1 LPGSLIF
8 WTVYEILNSSLIFI
22 ANDTWFW
29 KYDSNGYYLVKSFFV
44 AFSRSIVDKVIFS
57 AKEERLLPKVWKIW
71 ALLKVDVFS
80 WQLLSNRLPTR

>member
-1 LPGSLIF
+1 M
-8 WTVYEILNSSLIFI
+8 V
-22 ANDTWFW
+22 
-29 KYDSNGYYLVKSFFV
+29 LVKSFFV

-71 ALLKVDVFS
+71 ALLKVEVFS